1 MKLQFPGSS
10 LSESYS
16 PSSFCNEQGQV
27 GKKNWG
33 REKRAVVMDLIG
45 SLTTVRKSKCT
56 LILRKK
62 KMCLNRSEQD
72 IQERNEKD
80 MQFDVVPLGTSREEK

>member
-1 MKLQFPGSS
+1 
-10 LSESYS
+10 
-16 PSSFCNEQGQV
+16 
-27 GKKNWG
+27 
-33 REKRAVVMDLIG
+33 MDLIG

-72 IQERNEKD
+72 IQERNEKG